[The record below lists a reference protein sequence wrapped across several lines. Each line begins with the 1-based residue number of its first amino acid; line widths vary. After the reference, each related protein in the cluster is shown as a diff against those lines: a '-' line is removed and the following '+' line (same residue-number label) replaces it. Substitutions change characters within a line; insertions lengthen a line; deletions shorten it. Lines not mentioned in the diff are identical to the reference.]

1 MHSNISHIF
10 SNNPLNRGEIE
21 RRSEEWINKVSG
33 SKSTQFIPVSDSQIL
48 LQKPPIPGEGIRTL
62 GWITKEDI
70 DRLKIINEPLLLG
83 LLQDVTCFAIDVSN
97 QVDAMTELESD
108 DKFEFVDTRTAA
120 EITDNES
127 AGIIAQARSQV
138 KWHMMNRFCSSCGY
152 KTLIGRGGQAIHC
165 SNCGIIHYPRTD
177 PVIITVVYHKDMCLL
192 GQTRGRSQ
200 SANRYSALAG
210 YIDQG
215 ESIEEAVIRE
225 VMEESGIQIGNVK
238 YQSSQPW
245 PFPYSLMIGCHAEAI
260 TTSINFDTEEMRDV
274 RWFDRDDVL
283 LALSGKNESL
293 VLPGPIAIA
302 HHIIKSW
309 AEQEQ

>member
-1 MHSNISHIF
+1 MRKNISHVF

-21 RRSEEWINKVSG
+21 RRSEEWINKAAG
-33 SKSTQFIPVSDSQIL
+33 SKSAKFLPVSDTQIL
-48 LQKPPIPGEGIRTL
+48 LQKTPIPGDSIRPL
-62 GWITKEDI
+62 GWISREDI
-70 DRLKIINEPLLLG
+70 VRLKIINEPLLLG
-83 LLQDVTCFAIDVSN
+83 LLQDITYFAIDVSN
-97 QVDAMTELESD
+97 EVNALKELESD

-200 SANRYSALAG
+200 STNRYSALAG

-260 TTSINFDTEEMRDV
+260 TTSINFDAEEMRDV
-274 RWFDRDDVL
+274 RWFNRNEVL

-293 VLPGPIAIA
+293 ILPGPIAIA

-309 AEQEQ
+309 AEQDQ